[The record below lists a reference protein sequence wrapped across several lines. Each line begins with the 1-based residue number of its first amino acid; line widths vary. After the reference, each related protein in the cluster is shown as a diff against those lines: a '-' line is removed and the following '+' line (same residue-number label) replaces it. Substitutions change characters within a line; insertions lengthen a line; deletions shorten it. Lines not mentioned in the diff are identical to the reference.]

1 MLKKPYYI
9 CLGLVLIGMILFCY
23 ARVASH
29 DFINFDDNVYVSGNP
44 LIKSGFSGKSLIWA
58 FAATHSANW
67 HPLTWLSHMLDV
79 ELYGLDAGGH
89 HLTNVLFHIANT
101 LLLFILLKG
110 MTGALWPS
118 AFAATL
124 FALHPLHVE
133 SVAWISERKDVLST
147 FFGLLTLISYKQYA
161 RQRSRAGYMLAL
173 LFFILGLMSKP
184 MLVTLPFV
192 MLLLDYWPLGRVQFE
207 TGVRLR
213 PVGQTP
219 SVFSLLLEKV
229 PFFILTAASCV
240 VTYYAQQ
247 SGGAVQTIS
256 RLPLALRIENA
267 IISYVAYIG
276 KMFWPTRLAIFYPY
290 PEAAAL
296 WKVVAAAAVL
306 AGVFILA
313 VLQIRRRPYGAV
325 GWLWYVGTLVPVIG
339 LVQVGSQAMADRYTY
354 VPMIGLFIILAWGS
368 AEIVG
373 RWRLKPVWVAP
384 AAGLLLLALMLT
396 SRAQVGHWA
405 NSVTLYTHA
414 LEVTENNATAHNNL
428 GKALNDLGRHTDAYR
443 HYSEALRIEPHS
455 AHSHVNWGSAL
466 LANGKTDEAIDHFH
480 QALKLNPD
488 FAEAYNNLGLA
499 LVRSGKIEQAA
510 SLFQIALEK
519 NPDYENAAF
528 NLNLASAIIEKI
540 RGAVRG
546 LRQAFVFDASGSEIS
561 SAMAELSQ
569 RKKMLVDAVNDYHRA
584 LSKQPGFRRHEAENI
599 VMVSKVMSE
608 YENLLPVLETA
619 AKAQSACDDTC
630 YHMAC
635 IYARKGMIQEAR
647 LWLQKAIIAEPER
660 QPFFDTDP
668 DLESIK
674 NR

>member
-1 MLKKPYYI
+1 MKNRPRFRLDVII
-9 CLGLVLIGMILFCY
+9 CVFLVLATLIVYRGIQHY
-23 ARVASH
+23 T
-29 DFINFDDNVYVSGNP
+29 FINYDDPSYVTEN
-44 LIKSGFSGKSLIWA
+44 LHIKTGLSSENLQWA
-58 FAATHSANW
+58 IRATHSFNW

-118 AFAATL
+118 AFAAAL

-133 SVAWISERKDVLST
+133 SVAWVSERKDVLST

-207 TGVRLR
+207 DGLRLR
-213 PVGQTP
+213 PAGQTP
-219 SVFSLLLEKV
+219 SVFSLLLEKA

-247 SGGAVQTIS
+247 SGGAVQTIG

-276 KMFWPTRLAIFYPY
+276 KMFWPTRLAVFYPY
-290 PEAAAL
+290 PEAAAV

-306 AGVFILA
+306 AGVFILV

-354 VPMIGLFIILAWGS
+354 VPMIGLFIILAWGA

-428 GKALNDLGRHTDAYR
+428 ALALTDREKYP
-443 HYSEALRIEPHS
+443 EALQHIS
-455 AHSHVNWGSAL
+455 AAVNLTPG
-466 LANGKTDEAIDHFH
+466 
-480 QALKLNPD
+480 NPSS
-488 FAEAYNNLGLA
+488 FNNLGYVQMKQGRYEEAIRNFEQA
-499 LVRSGKIEQAA
+499 LVLYPGYWKAHQNLATVYLQSGKIDMAVSHYQAA
-510 SLFQIALEK
+510 LAIAPDNKNVLNDFANVLVMQNRAREALPYYETALGQDPYDSEIHNNYGVALFHLGQLEK
-519 NPDYENAAF
+519 AADHF
-528 NLNLASAIIEKI
+528 RKALQLDPGYAEAGENLA
-540 RGAVRG
+540 
-546 LRQAFVFDASGSEIS
+546 
-561 SAMAELSQ
+561 
-569 RKKMLVDAVNDYHRA
+569 RA
-584 LSKQPGFRRHEAENI
+584 LKKKP
-599 VMVSKVMSE
+599 
-608 YENLLPVLETA
+608 
-619 AKAQSACDDTC
+619 
-630 YHMAC
+630 
-635 IYARKGMIQEAR
+635 
-647 LWLQKAIIAEPER
+647 
-660 QPFFDTDP
+660 
-668 DLESIK
+668 
-674 NR
+674 